1 MNDTQH
7 DCTEE
12 LHRASLKVTPA
23 RLGVLHALEHAHK
36 PLDVSMIIDYLKEN
50 EIPADDV
57 TVFRILHAFV
67 EKKLAKPIQFN
78 EGKQRYEYADKPSH
92 HHFICRSCGTIIDV
106 TECTVSHMEKML
118 EHSEGVTV
126 EHHSLEFFGL
136 CKTCQS

>member
-1 MNDTQH
+1 MIEEINGIVFKVGKDT
-7 DCTEE
+7 CLIE
-12 LHRASLKVTPA
+12 LQKFKVFRQFP
-23 RLGVLHALEHAHK
+23 V
-36 PLDVSMIIDYLKEN
+36 VIDGNTYNYLKEN